1 MAFRNRPPSFLE
13 FLPSV
18 HHSKED
24 DSKRKRLFPTQAT
37 YSMAFVP
44 SKVFPQVNRGEGEVP
59 RIVFPKAITLDSWF
73 HTQTAAHSCWCD
85 TEVRTVVSSSSFSAP
100 SSTSLLSIS
109 ATAVSIIPETSKSL
123 QHDRM
128 ASQRWLRDRDH
139 CPLSLLL
146 LVIIHCRSFSEYKVG
161 ERSKST
167 RVLWIAGCCS
177 CSKRNVWPRYT
188 EFRLDGLKLLSTTT
202 KQLQLVS

>member
-59 RIVFPKAITLDSWF
+59 RIVFPKAMTLDSWF
-73 HTQTAAHSCWCD
+73 HTQTGAHSCWCD

-146 LVIIHCRSFSEYKVG
+146 LVIIHCRSHRWKIEIVRVIFRIQSGREIKVN
-161 ERSKST
+161 
-167 RVLWIAGCCS
+167 ACS
-177 CSKRNVWPRYT
+177 VDC
-188 EFRLDGLKLLSTTT
+188 RLLFMQQKKCLTSIHWV
-202 KQLQLVS
+202 QAWWS